1 MCLIERVPSLSFFF
15 FLKFFARQ
23 RTFHTEETRA
33 REGKAFIAEPFS
45 HRDSGLGG
53 DPIAEGGNFGV
64 DAWVSGPCAA
74 VAPRDEA
81 RETAVDG
88 HRAARVALAG
98 ILSTLGQSG
107 AYLAGRK
114 APVRFVGLVAR
125 ALGNDRHGDRL
136 KYLGRAATFRNRAP
150 SSDDSADTYHGLF
163 VLLEQLDGLA
173 GRVQLERSLHSQHG
187 HVVLRHAVTVRIVI
201 LVHDYLGNAVGTP
214 ARGFGRG
221 SSADRE
227 PLGWVGHAVGGRH
240 HPLVRDDAA
249 AAEAEA
255 ETLKGYLVGH
265 LLDPRVRTADYL
277 PSRGERIQHR
287 FRHRAR

>member
-1 MCLIERVPSLSFFF
+1 MNECLSFFF
-15 FLKFFARQ
+15 FLKFFAQQ
-23 RTFHTEETRA
+23 RTFYTEERA
-33 REGKAFIAEPFS
+33 EEAFIAEPLS

-53 DPIAEGGNFGV
+53 DPIAEGGDFGV

-88 HRAARVALAG
+88 HRTARITLAG
-98 ILSTLGQSG
+98 VLPTLGHGG
-107 AYLAGRK
+107 AYLAERE
-114 APVRFVGLVAR
+114 APVRFVGFVAR

-136 KYLGRAATFRNRAP
+136 KYLGRATALHDRAP
-150 SSDDSADTYHGLF
+150 SSDDRADTRHGFL

-173 GRVQLERSLHSQHG
+173 GRVQLERSLHPQHG
-187 HVVLRHAVTVRIVI
+187 HVVLGHAVTVRIVF

-227 PLGWVGHAVGGRH
+227 PLGRVGHAVGGRH
-240 HPLVRDDAA
+240 HPLVRDDAPT
-249 AAEAEA
+249 AETEA

-277 PSRGERIQHR
+277 PGRGEGVQHR